1 MAKKT
6 SPVITNDVLD
16 ELNQAMSEGG
26 LDTPAA
32 KTKEEPEEVVAEVA
46 APEAPAAPVK
56 RERSKSYVAARSMVD
71 RTIAYEL
78 SEAVEL
84 VKRTAYTK
92 FDGTLTLHLNLKKDL
107 KPVDVAM
114 PFSTGK
120 TIRVAEITD
129 EVIAQLEAGKIEFDI
144 LLATPDTMKKI
155 VKFARLLGPRGL
167 MPNPKNGTITTDPS
181 IKRAELE
188 KGSVNLKSEKKAPL
202 VHVRV
207 GKQKQATEEVVGNI
221 EAIMRA
227 VGPINILKAT
237 LAPTMG
243 PGVKIKVVVA

>member
-1 MAKKT
+1 MAKSKKT
-6 SPVITNDVLD
+6 SEESVMTEGSLSDLLPNVGTVIAD
-16 ELNQAMSEGG
+16 A
-26 LDTPAA
+26 
-32 KTKEEPEEVVAEVA
+32 PEMDAE
-46 APEAPAAPVK
+46 APEAETEQAAPAPVK
-56 RERSKSYVAARSMVD
+56 AERSQKYVAARSMVD
-71 RTIAYEL
+71 RTKSYGL
-78 SEAVEL
+78 TEAVEL
-84 VKRTAYTK
+84 AQRIAYAK
-92 FDGTLTLHLNLKKDL
+92 FDSTLTLHLNLKKDL
-107 KPVDVAM
+107 KPVDVQM

-120 TIRVAEITD
+120 SVRVAEITD

-188 KGSVNLKSEKKAPL
+188 KGSVSLKSEKSAPL

-207 GKQKQATEEVVGNI
+207 GKQKQAASEIVANI
-221 EAIMRA
+221 EAVIAA
-227 VGPINILKAT
+227 VGVTQINKAT

-243 PGVKIKVVVA
+243 PGVKLLVG